1 MIVDEYAIEEK
12 DIASE
17 TEDVKKRLRKD
28 EEDKK
33 CQREGYRFGTGSEP
47 MNCFNGYAV
56 YSQPCNTAT
65 DH

>member
-1 MIVDEYAIEEK
+1 MRLKRRIL
-12 DIASE
+12 ASE

-28 EEDKK
+28 EEDRT

-47 MNCFNGYAV
+47 MNCFNGYTV
-56 YSQPCNTAT
+56 YSLNHAILQLTT